1 MLPCVEPQQDEPV
14 AEVALL
20 HVEGVSVHDHQDGTV
35 DGVALHLRAEAEGLP
50 VGARD
55 LAQVLVRTPDLPG
68 AEFEDATVLCSL
80 RFRGGTSLNFHSVVA
95 CCSKVLVFSHHA
107 SPDPCNQCWIF
118 VAKPNMR
125 ENNT

>member
-1 MLPCVEPQQDEPV
+1 MILSHNADVKRMLPCVKPQQDEPV

-20 HVEGVSVHDHQDGTV
+20 HVECVAVHDHQDGAV

-68 AEFEDATVLCSL
+68 AEFENPAVLS
-80 RFRGGTSLNFHSVVA
+80 R
-95 CCSKVLVFSHHA
+95 LV
-107 SPDPCNQCWIF
+107 
-118 VAKPNMR
+118 
-125 ENNT
+125 